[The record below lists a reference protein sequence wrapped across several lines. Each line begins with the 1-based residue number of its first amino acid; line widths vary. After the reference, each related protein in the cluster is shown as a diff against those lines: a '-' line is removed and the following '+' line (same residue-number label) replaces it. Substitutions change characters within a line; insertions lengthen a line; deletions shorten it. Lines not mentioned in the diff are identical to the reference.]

1 MLCKAC
7 IPDVFPSAFRNS
19 VSLQDVPVKL
29 ESIRRLVEVAEPDLP
44 PPDVKLLM
52 PKLRVLARVLDKM
65 KTVRDR
71 KILVWKFIVGLLSLQ
86 IGH

>member
-7 IPDVFPSAFRNS
+7 FPDVFDRISQLL
-19 VSLQDVPVKL
+19 SLQDVPVKL

-44 PPDVKLLM
+44 PPDVKVLM

-65 KTVRDR
+65 KTVRYLQ
-71 KILVWKFIVGLLSLQ
+71 ILVCGNLLLIQ
-86 IGH
+86 FTPQ